1 MSSSSAEPP
10 AGPQESA
17 PATESQDSRPS
28 LSERLEEVNRLS
40 DLDRRMK
47 GLGQNH

>member
-1 MSSSSAEPP
+1 MSSTSADPAAGAQESPP
-10 AGPQESA
+10 ASGAQEH
-17 PATESQDSRPS
+17 RPS

-47 GLGQNH
+47 GLGQQH

>member
-1 MSSSSAEPP
+1 MSTSSTEPSAAPQDAPP
-10 AGPQESA
+10 APQ
-17 PATESQDSRPS
+17 PQDARPS

-47 GLGQNH
+47 GLGQER

>member
-1 MSSSSAEPP
+1 MSTSSTEP
-10 AGPQESA
+10 AAAPQESP
-17 PATESQDSRPS
+17 PASEPPDARPS

-47 GLGQNH
+47 GLGQQR